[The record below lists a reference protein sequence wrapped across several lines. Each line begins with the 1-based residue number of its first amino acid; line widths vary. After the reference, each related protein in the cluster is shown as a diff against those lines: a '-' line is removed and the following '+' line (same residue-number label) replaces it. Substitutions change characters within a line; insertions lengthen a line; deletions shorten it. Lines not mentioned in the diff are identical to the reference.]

1 MQLFKALAPIT
12 VLSFDLDD
20 TLYDN
25 KPVIAA
31 AEQAML
37 QALARHAPV
46 TNGTDSNFWWQHR
59 LQLAKAN
66 PEIRHD
72 IGRWRL
78 LGVEAG
84 LVSLGLARCEAGE
97 IAELAYDAFLTE
109 RTNIKLNGDIKP
121 LLAHLAQRYR
131 LIAITNGN
139 ACINRM
145 GIGDL
150 FEFSLQ
156 AGPDGR
162 MKPYADLFL
171 AAADRLQVAPGEILH
186 IGDSPRADVVGALNG
201 GCQAAWLDLSRV
213 APSVLPHF
221 RITDIHQLKP
231 LAD

>member
-1 MQLFKALAPIT
+1 
-12 VLSFDLDD
+12 
-20 TLYDN
+20 
-25 KPVIAA
+25 
-31 AEQAML
+31 ML

-66 PEIRHD
+66 PGIRHD

-109 RTNIKLNGDIKP
+109 RTNIKLAADIKP
-121 LLAHLAQRYR
+121 LLRHLAQRYR

-139 ACINRM
+139 ACINKM

-162 MKPYADLFL
+162 
-171 AAADRLQVAPGEILH
+171 H
-186 IGDSPRADVVGALNG
+186 S
-201 GCQAAWLDLSRV
+201 
-213 APSVLPHF
+213 
-221 RITDIHQLKP
+221 
-231 LAD
+231 